1 MHIDQTTFVVTDTE
15 TTGLNP
21 IGSRMIEIGAVK
33 IENGEI
39 VDRFSSLV
47 NPGHHVPRQITR
59 LTGITTPMVYA
70 APTAAEILP
79 AYLDFLGDGVLVG
92 HNVSFDRKFIQQ
104 EMRRAG
110 IGGSL
115 GPSLCTK
122 RIARRL
128 LHALP
133 SKSLQSLKRYY
144 GVRTARRHR
153 ALDDAD
159 ATAQIF
165 LRLLTALRN
174 ESGVETVAEIV
185 RYQNQRLY
193 ADRTMPANV
202 RRIRDGMLS
211 AIPSVPG
218 VYLFKSASNVLVY
231 VGKARDLNARVRTY
245 FTGIDS
251 HPYRIRQLV
260 KAVRNI
266 DFIATPSEL
275 SALILESRLIK
286 RHKPTFNRAEVRYR
300 NLPFLR
306 LAAGETTRL
315 EWSYE
320 IRNDDAEYFGP
331 LGNRREAERLVEI
344 VGGVFGSS
352 RDRTGKTAS
361 EVRAFLTGSNDG
373 VLRHLD
379 AAMRREAQALAFEK
393 AAKLRDQIA
402 FLEGLRSR
410 RSSLASPVLEHNAV
424 WLHETGPN
432 AVTMYLIRFGRLAA
446 EIVLDDGLRADRSA
460 EIHERLKNVFL
471 EPSQPPD
478 RYGKREVDEI
488 RIIASWLFRAR
499 DALRCVPFDER
510 LDPEAFLSD
519 VVHSAAAMLDQ
530 AGRGS
535 ESNTSSGMATRSLQA
550 RSE

>member
-21 IGSRMIEIGAVK
+21 LGSRMIEIGAVK
-33 IENGEI
+33 IEGGEI
-39 VDRFSSLV
+39 VARFSSLI

-70 APTAAEILP
+70 APSAAEVLP

-92 HNVSFDRKFIQQ
+92 HNVSFDKKFIQH

-110 IGGSL
+110 LVRPL
-115 GPSLCTK
+115 GPTLCTK
-122 RIARRL
+122 RLAHRI

-133 SKSLQSLKRYY
+133 SKSLQSLKTHY

-174 ESGVETVAEIV
+174 ESGIDTVAEIV

-202 RRIRDGMLS
+202 RRIRDGVLN
-211 AIPSVPG
+211 AVPSIPG
-218 VYLFKSASNVLVY
+218 VYLFKSSSNVLIY

-266 DFIATPSEL
+266 DFIPTPSEL

-306 LAAGETTRL
+306 LLSGEAARL

-344 VGGVFGSS
+344 VGGVFGS
-352 RDRTGKTAS
+352 RKDRGDKLVA
-361 EVRAFLTGSNDG
+361 EVRAFLGGGNDD
-373 VLRHLD
+373 VMAHLD
-379 AAMRREAQALAFEK
+379 REMRREAALLAFER
-393 AAKLRDQIA
+393 AAKVRDQIA
-402 FLEGLRSR
+402 FLEDLRRR

-424 WLHETGPN
+424 WLHRTTPE
-432 AVTMYLIRFGRLAA
+432 ALTMYLIRFGRLAA
-446 EIVLDDGLRADRSA
+446 EIVLDDGSLQERR
-460 EIHERLKNVFL
+460 EEVRERLKDVFRTDAICP
-471 EPSQPPD
+471 E
-478 RYGKREVDEI
+478 RYGKREIDEI
-488 RIIASWLFRAR
+488 RIIASWLFRVR
-499 DALRCVPFDER
+499 DALQCVPYGRSSNPD
-510 LDPEAFLSD
+510 AFVAEVLR
-519 VVHSAAAMLDQ
+519 VAET
-530 AGRGS
+530 AGGQTGSGS
-535 ESNTSSGMATRSLQA
+535 ESRDSSGMATRSLQA